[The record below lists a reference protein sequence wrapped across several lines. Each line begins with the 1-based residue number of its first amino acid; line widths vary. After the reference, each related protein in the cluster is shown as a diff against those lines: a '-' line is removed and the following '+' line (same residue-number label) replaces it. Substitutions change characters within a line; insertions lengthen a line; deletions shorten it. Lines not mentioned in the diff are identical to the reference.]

1 MRDHLEIDTTR
12 IHILQTSRA
21 EISELR
27 LLCGDGCRNRARS
40 LAGSVSFHRL
50 SEPIGQEMFFDR
62 NGSHAHSSSRK
73 RCSKESSYVDT
84 IPFTGL
90 SQATTWNWPIFL
102 WQFLS
107 INNISPFCK
116 KMREWSVSNI
126 DTSEYNGS
134 VRAC

>member
-1 MRDHLEIDTTR
+1 MRDHLEIDTAR

-27 LLCGDGCRNRARS
+27 LLCGDGYRNRAPS
-40 LAGSVSFHRL
+40 LAGSLSLHHL
-50 SEPIGQEMFFDR
+50 SEPIGQEMFFDC

-73 RCSKESSYVDT
+73 RCSIESSESSREIP

-90 SQATTWNWPIFL
+90 SQVTTWNWLIFL

-107 INNISPFCK
+107 INNISPFCC
-116 KMREWSVSNI
+116 
-126 DTSEYNGS
+126 SE
-134 VRAC
+134 